1 MTVLTDA
8 VSSDII
14 SDLWKNLAT
23 ISHKTLNSKATAESL
38 LTFIREILPTIE
50 HLKKSGVELPP
61 PRQFQLDRFS
71 ELLRSGVEL
80 SHQALAT
87 SRWNVYRNFQLAR
100 KMENLE
106 ETVAKYLQVPLQAEI
121 LADVN
126 QVKVDMAERF
136 DRIEASNRRMERFF
150 EGMKIGVGVGGGSS
164 SAGWI
169 EEVVR
174 SSEEDEGGFGNFNL
188 SFGLEFGKN
197 KVVEMVVGRKDFCVV
212 GICGIGGSG
221 KTTLAKEVCRDEQL
235 RSKF

>member
-1 MTVLTDA
+1 
-8 VSSDII
+8 
-14 SDLWKNLAT
+14 
-23 ISHKTLNSKATAESL
+23 
-38 LTFIREILPTIE
+38 
-50 HLKKSGVELPP
+50 
-61 PRQFQLDRFS
+61 
-71 ELLRSGVEL
+71 
-80 SHQALAT
+80 
-87 SRWNVYRNFQLAR
+87 
-100 KMENLE
+100 MENLE

-150 EGMKIGVGVGGGSS
+150 EGMKIGVGGGSG

-174 SSEEDEGGFGNFNL
+174 SSEEDEGSFGNFSL

-221 KTTLAKEVCRDEQL
+221 KTTLAREVCRDEQV
-235 RSKF
+235 RCKFQSFIVNNLSIHDYI

>member
-23 ISHKTLNSKATAESL
+23 ISHKTLNSKATAENL
-38 LTFIREILPTIE
+38 LAFIREILPTIE
-50 HLKKSGVELPP
+50 QIKYSGVELPQ
-61 PRQFQLDRFS
+61 PRQSQLDRFS

-106 ETVAKYLQVPLQAEI
+106 ETVTKYLQVPLQAEI

-126 QVKVDMAERF
+126 QVKVDMVQRF
-136 DRIEASNRRMERFF
+136 DRIDASNRRIERFF
-150 EGMKIGVGVGGGSS
+150 EGMKIGVGGSS
-164 SAGWI
+164 GSGGWI

-174 SSEEDEGGFGNFNL
+174 SCEEDEGTFGNFNL

>member
-106 ETVAKYLQVPLQAEI
+106 ETVTKYLQVPLQAEI

-126 QVKVDMAERF
+126 QVKVDMAQRF
-136 DRIEASNRRMERFF
+136 DRIDASNRRMERFF
-150 EGMKIGVGVGGGSS
+150 EGMKIGVGGSS
-164 SAGWI
+164 GSGGWI

-174 SSEEDEGGFGNFNL
+174 SCEEDEGTFGNFNL
-188 SFGLEFGKN
+188 SFGLEFGEN

>member
-23 ISHKTLNSKATAESL
+23 ISHKTLNSKATAENL
-38 LTFIREILPTIE
+38 LAFIREILPTIE
-50 HLKKSGVELPP
+50 QIKYSGVELPQ
-61 PRQFQLDRFS
+61 PRQSQLDRFS

-150 EGMKIGVGVGGGSS
+150 EGMKIGVGGSS
-164 SAGWI
+164 GSGGWI

-174 SSEEDEGGFGNFNL
+174 SCEEDEGTFGNFNL

>member
-23 ISHKTLNSKATAESL
+23 ISHKTLNSKATAENL

-50 HLKKSGVELPP
+50 QIKYSGVELPQ
-61 PRQFQLDRFS
+61 PRQSQLDRFS

-106 ETVAKYLQVPLQAEI
+106 ETVTKYLQVPLQAEI

-126 QVKVDMAERF
+126 QVKVDMAQRF
-136 DRIEASNRRMERFF
+136 DRIDASNRRMERFF
-150 EGMKIGVGVGGGSS
+150 EGMKIGVGGSS
-164 SAGWI
+164 GSGGWI

-174 SSEEDEGGFGNFNL
+174 SCEEDEGTFGNFNL

>member
-23 ISHKTLNSKATAESL
+23 ISHKTLNSKATAENL
-38 LTFIREILPTIE
+38 LAFIREILPTIE
-50 HLKKSGVELPP
+50 QIKYSGVELPQ
-61 PRQFQLDRFS
+61 PRQSQLDRFS

-106 ETVAKYLQVPLQAEI
+106 ETVTKYLQVPLQAEI

-126 QVKVDMAERF
+126 QVKVDMAQRF
-136 DRIEASNRRMERFF
+136 DRIDASNRRIERFF
-150 EGMKIGVGVGGGSS
+150 EGMKIGVGGSS
-164 SAGWI
+164 GSGGWI

-174 SSEEDEGGFGNFNL
+174 SCEEDEGTFGNFNL

>member
-23 ISHKTLNSKATAESL
+23 ISHKTLNSKATAENL
-38 LTFIREILPTIE
+38 LAFIREILPTIE
-50 HLKKSGVELPP
+50 QIKYSGVELPQ
-61 PRQFQLDRFS
+61 PRQSQLDRFS

-106 ETVAKYLQVPLQAEI
+106 ETVTKYLQVPLQAEI

-126 QVKVDMAERF
+126 QVKVDMAQRF
-136 DRIEASNRRMERFF
+136 DRIDASNRRMERFF
-150 EGMKIGVGVGGGSS
+150 EGMKIGVGGSS
-164 SAGWI
+164 GSGGWI

-174 SSEEDEGGFGNFNL
+174 SCEEDEGTFGNFNL